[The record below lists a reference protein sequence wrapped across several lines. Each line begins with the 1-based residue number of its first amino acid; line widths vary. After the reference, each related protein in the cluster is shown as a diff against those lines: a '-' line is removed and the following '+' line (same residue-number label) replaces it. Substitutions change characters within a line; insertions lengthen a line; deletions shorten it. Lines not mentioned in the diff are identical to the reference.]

1 MTSITVRNLDESIK
15 AGLRLRAARHGW
27 SMEQEVRLILR
38 QALSE
43 DADAPF
49 LHRMTSHLHAG
60 NGLNLRPLAAAA
72 RVGVRAAGVEGAAAG
87 RVQGVGH
94 FA

>member
-43 DADAPF
+43 DADAPDTLGF
-49 LHRMTSHLHAG
+49 AEMVNRRFRALGVDDLPTPKRQSP
-60 NGLNLRPLAAAA
+60 RPLPDF
-72 RVGVRAAGVEGAAAG
+72 
-87 RVQGVGH
+87 GH
-94 FA
+94 Q